1 MHVLK
6 IKPYTWL
13 IFFNK

>member
-6 IKPYTWL
+6 IKYQ
-13 IFFNK
+13 FE